1 MPNNVIRQDFG
12 SLGNDVQTQMLIAPV
27 LSKMVSDRAY
37 VVGEQFI
44 VDNVLYKITQAVSA
58 ADVPLVVGTNC
69 EMSDSITQ
77 QMKSGEWHNLDTN
90 GKAKYKKV
98 NGVIF
103 VSIAGYPV
111 TPNSTTTIGTLP
123 TDYCPEST
131 ISGYA
136 DGEGTAYVYPS
147 GVVTVKTTINNV
159 YATLSYPSK

>member
-1 MPNNVIRQDFG
+1 
-12 SLGNDVQTQMLIAPV
+12 
-27 LSKMVSDRAY
+27 
-37 VVGEQFI
+37 
-44 VDNVLYKITQAVSA
+44 
-58 ADVPLVVGTNC
+58 
-69 EMSDSITQ
+69 
-77 QMKSGEWHNLDTN
+77 MKSPVEYDEVDTWHNLDAD

-103 VSIAGYPV
+103 VSIANYPV
-111 TPNSTTTIGTLP
+111 TPNSTTTVGTLP

-147 GVVTVKTTINNV
+147 GVVTVKTTINSA